1 MGNLAYSV
9 YISYV
14 NMKDLEAF
22 HFVYSLKNDSTSEY
36 IFPEHHPP
44 PQQKKKNKKKK
55 KIK

>member
-36 IFPEHHPP
+36 IFPETPP
-44 PQQKKKNKKKK
+44 PQENKKNK
-55 KIK
+55 